1 MNTSV
6 NIGSSQDFRLSRALL
21 VYGTSSYQGIPYRH
35 PFVTLHEV
43 IHDGNGAR
51 LAEGRLMTP
60 HMLVELM
67 TGLGRSLPVEILPER
82 VLVRT
87 AEMTVWWSPAGA
99 RTLFFSDRGD
109 DPVLKQINGKR
120 YPQPSLIFKVCGSHL
135 WVRALAE
142 SKRPTADTRLC
153 MAPYWNCYDN
163 GAVCTGSMQIP
174 RETSVSGI
182 ESWERS
188 FFQSEFT
195 HASGTRKHTRFP
207 GGLLA
212 MWQFLEGKDN
222 FPTQHLV
229 KLRQTLSEFVND
241 NDHTYRNEVEPRA

>member
-1 MNTSV
+1 M
-6 NIGSSQDFRLSRALL
+6 
-21 VYGTSSYQGIPYRH
+21 YGTSSYQGIPYRH

-43 IHDGNGAR
+43 VHDGTGAR
-51 LAEGRLMTP
+51 LAAGQLMTP
-60 HMLVELM
+60 QMLIDLL

-82 VLVRT
+82 VLVRA
-87 AEMTVWWSPAGA
+87 AETIVWWSPAGT

-109 DPVLKQINGKR
+109 DPALKQINGKR
-120 YPQPSLIFKVCGSHL
+120 YPQPPLVFKICGTHL
-135 WVRALAE
+135 WIRALAE
-142 SKRPTADTRLC
+142 SGRPNAETKMC

-163 GAVCTGSMQIP
+163 GVVCTGSMQIP
-174 RETSVSGI
+174 REKSVSGI

-222 FPTQHLV
+222 FPSQHLV
-229 KLRQTLSEFVND
+229 KLRQTFSEFVSD
-241 NDHTYRNEVEPRA
+241 NDHTYRNEVEPRT

>member
-43 IHDGNGAR
+43 VHDGTRAR
-51 LAEGRLMTP
+51 LAAGQLMTP
-60 HMLVELM
+60 QMLIDLL

-82 VLVRT
+82 VLVRA
-87 AEMTVWWSPAGA
+87 AETIVWWSPAGT

-109 DPVLKQINGKR
+109 DPALKQINGKR
-120 YPQPSLIFKVCGSHL
+120 YPQPSLVFKICGTHL
-135 WVRALAE
+135 WIRALAE
-142 SKRPTADTRLC
+142 SGRPNAETKMC

-163 GAVCTGSMQIP
+163 GVVCTGSMQIP
-174 RETSVSGI
+174 REKSVSGI

-222 FPTQHLV
+222 FPSQHLV
-229 KLRQTLSEFVND
+229 KLRQTFSEFVND
-241 NDHTYRNEVEPRA
+241 NDHSYRNEVEPRA

>member
-6 NIGSSQDFRLSRALL
+6 NIGSCQDFRLSRAML
-21 VYGTSSYQGIPYRH
+21 VYGTSSYEGIPYRH

-43 IHDGNGAR
+43 IHDGTGAR
-51 LAEGRLMTP
+51 LAAGQLMTP
-60 HMLVELM
+60 QMLIDLL
-67 TGLGRSLPVEILPER
+67 TGLGRSLPIEILPER

-87 AEMTVWWSPAGA
+87 AETVVWWAPGTV
-99 RTLFFSDRGD
+99 RTLFFGDRGD
-109 DPVLKQINGKR
+109 DPVLKKINGKR
-120 YPQPSLIFKVCGSHL
+120 HPHPPLLFKACGSHL

-142 SKRPTADTRLC
+142 GKRPSAETKLC

-174 RETSVSGI
+174 REKSVSAI
-182 ESWERS
+182 DQWERS

-195 HASGTRKHTRFP
+195 HASGTCKHTRFP

-212 MWQFLEGKDN
+212 MWQFLAGKED
-222 FPTQHLV
+222 FPSRYLV
-229 KLRQTLSEFVND
+229 KLPQRLSEFVND
-241 NDHTYRNEVEPRA
+241 NDHTYRNGAQPRD

>member
-21 VYGTSSYQGIPYRH
+21 VYGTSSYQGFPYRH
-35 PFVTLHEV
+35 RFVTVHEV
-43 IHDGNGAR
+43 IHDGDHAR
-51 LAEGRLMTP
+51 LAEGQLMTP
-60 HMLVELM
+60 QMLIDVM
-67 TGLGRSLPVEILPER
+67 AGLGRSVPVEILPER

-87 AEMTVWWSPAGA
+87 AETIVWWSPPAE
-99 RTLFFSDRGD
+99 RTMFFSDRGE
-109 DPVLKQINGKR
+109 DPLLKTMNGKR
-120 YPQPSLIFKVCGSHL
+120 YPQPPLLFKTCGSHL
-135 WVRALAE
+135 WVRALYKSERPKAE
-142 SKRPTADTRLC
+142 TRMC

-163 GAVCTGSMQIP
+163 GVVCMGSMKIP
-174 RETSVSGI
+174 REKSVTGI
-182 ESWERS
+182 EIWEQA

-212 MWQFLEGKDN
+212 MWQFLEAKKE
-222 FPTQHLV
+222 FPAKYLV

-241 NDHTYRNEVEPRA
+241 HDRSYRNQDQP